1 MTETERNLLI
11 AVAEAVARL
20 DPDAVAVIRALQAAR
35 SVAIIQGTQYDLWQR
50 TANHPAPLA

>member
-35 SVAIIQGTQYDLWQR
+35 SAATAHGIQDDLWQR
-50 TANHPAPLA
+50 QNRSAD